1 MMKIGRCICALLLL
15 LLVACGKNENGAD
28 VILIAHAGG
37 AVDGTAMTNSR
48 EALFAARDNGYKYI
62 EFDLLFTADS
72 VLVATHSWAE
82 YNAALGQQERGENAP
97 TFAEFLSR
105 PLPGGFTP
113 LTAKDINDFFLA
125 HDSLFFVTD
134 KVSDARVLG
143 EYFPKLK
150 RRMMVEAFNYDD
162 YQELSQEGYAY
173 VTYSCLAEDVD
184 VAPIKHLLFH
194 WLFPGKKIECV
205 ALHTSAFEYGYL
217 KILRALADFKI
228 ALFTVNNF
236 SEIPM
241 DAADEIVYIYT
252 DSILPAKVSKVA
264 NKLQK

>member
-1 MMKIGRCICALLLL
+1 MMKIAHCICALLLL
-15 LLVACGKNENGAD
+15 LFAACEKNENGYD

-37 AVDGTAMTNSR
+37 TVDGATMTNSR
-48 EALFAARDNGYKYI
+48 EALFAARDKGYKYI
-62 EFDLLFTADS
+62 EFDLLYTADS
-72 VLVATHSWAE
+72 VLVAAHSWAE
-82 YNAALGQQERGENAP
+82 YNAMLGLHERGEGAP
-97 TFAEFLSR
+97 TLAEFLSR
-105 PLPGGFTP
+105 QLPGGFTP
-113 LTAKDINDFFLA
+113 LTANDINEFFLA

-134 KVSDARVLG
+134 KVSDAGVLG

-150 RRMMVEAFNYDD
+150 GRMVVEAFSYDD
-162 YQELSQEGYAY
+162 YQELLKEGYSC

-205 ALHTSAFEYGYL
+205 ALHTSAFEYDYL

-236 SEIPM
+236 SEIPEGV
-241 DAADEIVYIYT
+241 ADEIIYIYT
-252 DSILPAKVSKVA
+252 DSILPAKVSKA
-264 NKLQK
+264 AK